1 VLRENDDHEEL
12 KEFALGARH
21 AVCLSQQAQQK
32 MLYGWGANNENQLG
46 LLEKDEKDVKK
57 IEKIHPIKKINE
69 LLKTNKNKHEN
80 KHVPRDA
87 DE

>member
-1 VLRENDDHEEL
+1 
-12 KEFALGARH
+12 
-21 AVCLSQQAQQK
+21 

-57 IEKIHPIKKINE
+57 IEKIQPIKKINE